1 MRPSRT
7 QDRLTR
13 RGALLAGSAA
23 SFAAAAQTSAKPSD
37 RDEWLAVMRRVATPV
52 LENMAARRLK
62 ATMPVQ
68 SAPGVTDR
76 PEYTYLEA
84 LGRTLCGIAP
94 WLEGEGSNDRLCG
107 HAREAIDAATDP
119 ASPDY
124 CNFERGAQPLVDAA
138 FLAHAIVRAPEQ
150 LWRKLPAKVQDN
162 VATALAKT
170 RVITPGWSNWL
181 LFAAMVEAGLKV
193 AGRSW
198 QKRPVQTAVD
208 IHMTWYKGDGWYGDG
223 PDLHWDYYN
232 SFVIQPML
240 VDVLR
245 VFAPDQPSWQTL
257 YPKVLARARRY
268 AAIQERLISP
278 EGTFPAIGR
287 SLAYRIGAFQA
298 LGQMALMHQLPDGVK
313 PAQVRSALTA
323 ILKRQMHQRGTFDA
337 NGWLRIGFAG
347 DQPSIGERYISTGSC
362 YLCCAG
368 FLPLGLP
375 ASDEFWSA
383 PPMDWTAKRA
393 WAGEDLPADHAL

>member
-1 MRPSRT
+1 MS
-7 QDRLTR
+7 
-13 RGALLAGSAA
+13 
-23 SFAAAAQTSAKPSD
+23 AAAALTQAQD
-37 RDEWLAVMRRVATPV
+37 RAPTDRQVWLAMMRRIATPV
-52 LENMAARRLK
+52 LEALAARKLK

-68 SAPGVTDR
+68 AAPNVKDR

-94 WLEGEGSNDRLCG
+94 WLESAEGANDRLAG
-107 HAREAIDAATDP
+107 LAREAIDAATDP
-119 ASPDY
+119 GSPDY
-124 CNFERGAQPLVDAA
+124 CNFERGSQPLVDAA

-150 LWRKLPAKVQDN
+150 LWRKLPSRVQDN
-162 VATALAKT
+162 TAAALLKT
-170 RVITPGWSNWL
+170 RAISPGWNNWL
-181 LFAAMVEAGLKV
+181 LFAAMVEAGLYI
-193 AGRSW
+193 AGRSSW
-198 QKRPVQTAVD
+198 NRRAVQTAVEV
-208 IHMTWYKGDGWYGDG
+208 HMSWYKGDGWYGDG

-245 VFAPDQPSWQTL
+245 VLGNEQANWKNH

-268 AAIQERLISP
+268 AEIQERLISP
-278 EGTFPAIGR
+278 EGSFPPIGR

-298 LGQMALMHQLPDGVK
+298 LGQMALLHQLPDSVK
-313 PAQVRSALTA
+313 PAQVRGALTA
-323 ILKRQMHQRGTFDA
+323 VLQRQMNRPGTFDA

-368 FLPLGLP
+368 LLPLGLP
-375 ASDEFWSA
+375 ASDEFWSGA
-383 PPMDWTAKRA
+383 PVDWTSKRA
-393 WAGEDLPADHAL
+393 WGGQDLPADHAISG